1 MYVEYPR
8 CPQCQYP
15 LVKCKRYTSLIK
27 KIQGRIENI
36 SPSMA
41 TLSESEIY
49 QISRLVSLS
58 IGDVTLPE
66 KITTIIERHKA
77 NTRHH
82 KLIKL
87 FMHVVSLF
95 QKLNDLVSTE
105 RDRLLKAVYEHVE
118 KSDSIF
124 LTRQQWLD
132 LENEYNRLIFV
143 DRFRTSKELLQPDFD
158 VSVVQTL
165 NDILFGPNQ
174 FTELACELCNAFLN
188 NDSNNDKWKSI
199 LLEATKWNDFEKN
212 RLICDGKWIVCPKGE
227 KIG

>member
-8 CPQCQYP
+8 CPQCQWP
-15 LVKCKRYTSLIK
+15 LVKCKRYSGLIK

-36 SPSMA
+36 SSFMA
-41 TLSESEIY
+41 TLLGSEIY
-49 QISRLVSLS
+49 QIFRPASLS
-58 IGDVTLPE
+58 IGDVALPE
-66 KITTIIERHKA
+66 QLTSIIERHKV
-77 NTRHH
+77 NTRQHI
-82 KLIKL
+82 LIKL
-87 FMHVVSLF
+87 FIHVVRLF
-95 QKLNDLVSTE
+95 QKLNDPVSIE

-132 LENEYNRLIFV
+132 LENEYNRLTVV

-158 VSVVQTL
+158 VLEVQTL

-174 FTELACELCNAFLN
+174 FTELACELCNTFLKT
-188 NDSNNDKWKSI
+188 DSNNDKWKSI
-199 LLEATKWNDFEKN
+199 LLEETKWDNFEQY

-227 KIG
+227 KID